1 MARRIESRGLDW
13 PLVGA
18 SALSLIVSLIEY
30 FMPENGIDGSLGALV
45 VVGST
50 AVMLVA
56 AAVVWLG
63 YARKT
68 LKVLILLDIVGTGF
82 AAYMLDANVL
92 IGFMALAVIGWLVG
106 VFAGGRSREPATAG
120 AAS

>member
-30 FMPENGIDGSLGALV
+30 FMPEIGIDGSLGALV

-68 LKVLILLDIVGTGF
+68 LLFLILLDIVGSGL
-82 AAYMLDANVL
+82 AAYMLDADALVAVVALVL
-92 IGFMALAVIGWLVG
+92 IAWLVG